1 MGGLRRFARAV
12 TLLAP
17 LAAAIAPPAA
27 AADPPQVA
35 LVAGGGALG
44 TFDLV
49 TDGGCL
55 HTFGEVAVVEAQ
67 VGGELA
73 DGLYVTGMQENT
85 CTGAGNGFAGF
96 TEGNSAVLGLVF
108 ASVTATLVAPS
119 YSGGPP
125 VTLEVDLRWLGR
137 GRVTRDGGVFQDGDH
152 ISFSFTR
159 RRSALTFGDLV
170 IDGAPAEI
178 SMPTLVSETSGQITF

>member
-85 CTGAGNGFAGF
+85 CTGAGNGFAGYA
-96 TEGNSAVLGLVF
+96 EGSFRVVGLVF
-108 ASVTATLVAPS
+108 ATFTGTLVAPS
-119 YSGGPP
+119 YSGGDP
-125 VTLEVDLRWLGR
+125 VTFEVDLLWLGH
-137 GRVTRDGGVFQDGDH
+137 GPTSRDGGVFRDENH

-159 RRSALTFGDLV
+159 RRAAATIGTFTVDGMPTALT
-170 IDGAPAEI
+170 GA
-178 SMPTLVSETSGQITF
+178 SLLRETSGEVTF